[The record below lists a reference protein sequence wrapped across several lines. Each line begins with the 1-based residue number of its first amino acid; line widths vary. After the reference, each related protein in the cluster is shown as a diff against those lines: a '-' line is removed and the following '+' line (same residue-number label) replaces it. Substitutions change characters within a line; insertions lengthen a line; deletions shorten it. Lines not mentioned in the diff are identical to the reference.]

1 MIQKPPKSPQTAV
14 TRPFDRPAP
23 VTTPSPAPVARKTGP
38 LDPLPYVIEL
48 RIVGTPD
55 MLQLQVK
62 DTMLFGRADVEN
74 GIRPEIDLTPYQ
86 GFQNGV
92 SRRHAQLILKND
104 CLYLRDLG
112 STNGTL
118 LNGMLCH
125 PETDYRVRH
134 GDDISLGKLRM
145 QVMFSVVPMVN
156 PTPETQEA
164 EAKPPTGT
172 GQHVLVLEDDK
183 EVGSV
188 FKMALEQ
195 AGYKVTV
202 VQDVAK
208 ALGVC
213 FYKLPDAIIL
223 DLMLPDMNGMDFV
236 RYIRKQYPDKR
247 VPMLVCSSATAGYQA
262 QQALSAG
269 ADDFLGKPIAV
280 EALVAAVDKATKKQ

>member
-1 MIQKPPKSPQTAV
+1 MIQKQPKTPPTAV
-14 TRPFDRPAP
+14 TRPFDRPVTAKPAAP
-23 VTTPSPAPVARKTGP
+23 VVRQTGS
-38 LDPLPYVIEL
+38 LDRLPYVIEL

-62 DTMLFGRADVEN
+62 DTMLFGRADAEA
-74 GIRPEIDLTPYQ
+74 GIRPEIDLTPYH

-92 SRRHAQLILKND
+92 SRKHAQLVLKNE
-104 CLYLRDLG
+104 CLYVRDLG

-118 LNGMLCH
+118 LNGMLCQ

-145 QVMFSVVPMVN
+145 QVMFSVVPMVD
-156 PTPETQEA
+156 PTPEPHEIELRA
-164 EAKPPTGT
+164 PNGT

-188 FKMALEQ
+188 FKLALEH

-202 VQDVAK
+202 VEDVAK

-213 FYKLPDAIIL
+213 FYKLPDAIVL

-236 RYIRKQYPDKR
+236 RYIRKQYPDKH

-262 QQALSAG
+262 QQAMSAG
-269 ADDFLGKPIAV
+269 ADEFLGKPITV
-280 EALVAAVDKATKKQ
+280 EKLVEAVDKATKKK